1 VSNCFLCELPD
12 IELLPKVGNPLNI
25 QVKCP
30 ICGYYTITELVVG
43 SGLLKNVSAK
53 RHLLSA
59 LTRQAS
65 DARNPMT
72 ITTENL
78 EQLLD
83 SVPKFDT
90 PLENIN
96 LTLLLV
102 MKKQS
107 RADEYVNLNPQTNYP
122 LAFVHDAA
130 EFYHI
135 IRTLFEQ
142 GFLEYDKST
151 GRQEEV
157 RLTPHGWKQ
166 ALELQK
172 TQRISDQAF
181 VAMSFAKE
189 LCEVWEK
196 GIKPALESTGFKP
209 YRVDQEEHNE
219 KIDDR
224 IIAGIR
230 QSGLLVA
237 DFTGHRQGVYFE
249 AGLAMG
255 LGIPVICTCKDTDI
269 GAAHFDTRQYNHV
282 VWTEPSELKSKLSL
296 RISATIPSK
305 KIT

>member
-1 VSNCFLCELPD
+1 MSNCFLCESSD
-12 IELLPKVGNPLNI
+12 IDLYPAARNPLNI

-30 ICGYYTITELVVG
+30 ICGYYTITTLVVG
-43 SGLLKNVSAK
+43 SGLWEKESAK

-65 DARNPMT
+65 DAGSPMT

-78 EQLLD
+78 YQLLD

-107 RADEYVNLNPQTNYP
+107 RADEYVNLDPNKDYP
-122 LAFVHDAA
+122 LVYVHDAA

-135 IRTLFEQ
+135 IRTLFQQ
-142 GFLEYDKST
+142 GFLEYDKSA

-157 RLTPHGWKQ
+157 RLTPQGWKQ

-189 LCEVWEK
+189 LHEVWEK

-209 YRVDQEEHNE
+209 CRVDQEEHNE

-224 IIAGIR
+224 IIVGIR

-255 LGIPVICTCKDTDI
+255 LGIPVIYTCKDTDI
-269 GAAHFDTRQYNHV
+269 DTAHFDTRQYNHV

-296 RISATIPSK
+296 RISATIPSR